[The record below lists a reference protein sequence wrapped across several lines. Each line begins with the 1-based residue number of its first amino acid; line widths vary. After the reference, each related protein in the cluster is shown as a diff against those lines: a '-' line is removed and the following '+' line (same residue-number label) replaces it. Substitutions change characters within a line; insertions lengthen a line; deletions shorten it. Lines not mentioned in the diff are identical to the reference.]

1 MTGIAAARKSL
12 RTLPAVL
19 GIALLT
25 TGLTAPRAHAQDYT
39 AIVAAPDRSDADR
52 KTDQRRNPA
61 KMMEFTG
68 VKAGMKVLDL
78 VSSGGYSAELL
89 ARSVGPTGTVYAQ
102 DSQASVERTKDRFET
117 RLASQKNLVR
127 VARRYDDPI
136 PPEAGPLDIVTI
148 YFSYHD
154 VVNMDGVD
162 RAAMNKKV
170 FAGLK
175 PGGYFIVADH
185 SAKSGDGITVTKTLH
200 RIEESALRKEVEAAG
215 FKLVGE
221 GNFNRHPEDT
231 RESNVNRSEVPVD
244 EFVLKFQK
252 P

>member
-12 RTLPAVL
+12 RTLSAVA
-19 GIALLT
+19 GIALLA
-25 TGLTAPRAHAQDYT
+25 TGLGIPRAQAQDYT

-52 KTDQRRNPA
+52 KTDQRRNPE
-61 KMMEFTG
+61 KMMEVTG
-68 VKAGMKVLDL
+68 VKTGMKVLDL

-102 DSQASVERTKDRFET
+102 DSQANVDRTKDRFEP
-117 RLASQKNLVR
+117 RLAAVKSLVR
-127 VARRYDDPI
+127 TPRPYDDPI
-136 PPEAGPLDIVTI
+136 PPEAGSLDIVTI

-154 VVNMDGVD
+154 LVNVPEVD

-175 PGGYFIVADH
+175 PGGYYIVADH
-185 SAKSGDGITVTKTLH
+185 SAKTGDGTTVTKTLH

-221 GNFNRHPEDT
+221 GNFNRHPEDV

-252 P
+252 

>member
-1 MTGIAAARKSL
+1 MTGIATARDPL
-12 RTLPAVL
+12 RTLPAVV
-19 GIALLT
+19 GIALLAL
-25 TGLTAPRAHAQDYT
+25 GLGTPRASAQDYA
-39 AIVAAPDRSDADR
+39 AIVAAPDRSEADR
-52 KTDQRRNPA
+52 NTDKKRKPEL
-61 KMMEFTG
+61 MMAFTG
-68 VKAGMKVLDL
+68 AKSGMKVLDL

-102 DSQASVERTKDRFET
+102 DSQANVERTKERFGP
-117 RLASQKNLVR
+117 RLASQKSLVR
-127 VARRYDDPI
+127 TPRAYDDPI

-154 VVNMDGVD
+154 VVNMEGVD

-170 FAGLK
+170 FAALK
-175 PGGYFIVADH
+175 PGGHYIVADH
-185 SAKSGDGITVTKTLH
+185 SAKSGDGTTVTRTLH
-200 RIEESALRKEVEAAG
+200 RIEESTVRKEVEAAG

-221 GNFNRHPEDT
+221 GNFNRQPGDT
-231 RESNVNRSEVPVD
+231 RESNVNRSETPID